1 MGEGAGRLS
10 VTALVA
16 DAYVTVSGSLPQ
28 LFRLGRGPFVVAMV
42 LGLIFGAMRPDGSA
56 PLALLATVVAYAWF
70 SFCVVRLALLGP
82 ERTLLP
88 RATDRDGEGPLI
100 PRSGLG
106 TYMGRALG
114 LAVLFGLGTG
124 FMLLVVVVPLSAAS
138 PEAPLAGAEPAR
150 YAVANLILAAL
161 LAALPFGV
169 PVARLLP
176 ALVATALERDMGLAS
191 AWSLSRGHGLRLTI
205 ALLLLLLPYALG
217 YAALH
222 ATQVMLAG
230 LSDGD
235 PGLIASLPAL
245 ALSTAMS
252 LTATALAAVAMAR
265 ASLVMAGSDEPPVM
279 PTDR

>member
-1 MGEGAGRLS
+1 MTAPLP
-10 VTALVA
+10 VLALVA
-16 DAYVTVSGSLPQ
+16 DAYATVSGALPQ

-42 LGLIFGAMRPDGSA
+42 LGLVFGAMRPDGSA

-70 SFCVVRLALLGP
+70 SFAVVRLALLGP
-82 ERTLLP
+82 ERALLP
-88 RATDRDGEGPLI
+88 RAADRDGEGPLI
-100 PRSGLG
+100 PRSSLG

-124 FMLLVVVVPLSAAS
+124 FMLLVIVVPLSAAS
-138 PEAPLAGAEPAR
+138 PETPLAGAEPAR

-176 ALVATALERDMGLAS
+176 ALVATALERDMGLAA
-191 AWSLSRGHGLRLTI
+191 AWTLSRGHGLRLMF

-222 ATQVMLAG
+222 AAQVMLAG
-230 LSDGD
+230 LSGGD
-235 PGLIASLPAL
+235 PGLFASLPAL

-265 ASLVMAGSDEPPVM
+265 ASLVMAGADELPVM